1 MDVNLTEIAAG
12 GVVIREFAGQTE
24 VVLCHRFRVPGSTD
38 LYALPKGRLEAGESV
53 SDAALREVREETGLT
68 VEIDRPLMNIK
79 YPVKRMLHPL
89 KYKTVHFFLMRH
101 LGGNF
106 SGHDTEF
113 DQVNWFQVDE
123 AAKLLTYQN
132 QREVLNR
139 ALAEIDPRYRME
151 TD

>member
-1 MDVNLTEIAAG
+1 MDANLTEIAAG
-12 GVVIREFAGQTE
+12 GVVLREFAGQTE
-24 VVLCHRFRVPGSTD
+24 VVLCHRFRVSGSTD
-38 LYALPKGRLEAGESV
+38 LYALPKGRLEAGESI
-53 SDAALREVREETGLT
+53 SEAALREVREETGLT

-79 YPVKRMLHPL
+79 YPVKRMSHLL

-101 LGGNF
+101 VGGNI

-113 DQVNWFQVDE
+113 DEVNWFQVGE

-139 ALAEIDPRYRME
+139 ALAEVDPRYRLE